1 MRIDCKHVWEHI
13 SSYIDGEIEPGLREE
28 IDRHLNHC
36 SICSATIDST
46 RNIVVLVAD
55 DRVFEIPAG
64 FSQRLHERL
73 AEVIREEAA
82 KSL

>member
-13 SSYIDGEIEPGLREE
+13 SSYIDGEIEPELRKE
-28 IDRHLNHC
+28 IDRHLDHC

-64 FSQRLHERL
+64 YSQRLHERI
-73 AEVIREEAA
+73 AEVINDEAS
-82 KSL
+82 KSR